1 MDSMDTLQELAHFL
15 KKQKSNFTTASDQEY
30 LQAIKKVLTRE
41 YSEPS
46 SKFIHFFVEQVY
58 SGTQTDTA
66 VHKFTPLVK
75 EAFRQFVNER
85 LLECIEAAGNMP
97 KREEADGTVVAD
109 NRDMERPGYHTQP
122 SDEEWEDFFIVNIT

>member
-30 LQAIKKVLTRE
+30 LQAIKNVLTRE

-46 SKFIHFFVEQVY
+46 LKFIHFFVEQLY
-58 SGTQTDTA
+58 SGTQTDTG

-75 EAFRQFVNER
+75 EAFRQFVDDR
-85 LLECIEAAGNMP
+85 LLECIETARNMP
-97 KREEADGTVVAD
+97 KREEVDCTVVAD
-109 NRDMERPGYHTQP
+109 DRDMERPGYHTQP
-122 SDEEWEDFFIVNIT
+122 SDEEFEDFFIVNVT